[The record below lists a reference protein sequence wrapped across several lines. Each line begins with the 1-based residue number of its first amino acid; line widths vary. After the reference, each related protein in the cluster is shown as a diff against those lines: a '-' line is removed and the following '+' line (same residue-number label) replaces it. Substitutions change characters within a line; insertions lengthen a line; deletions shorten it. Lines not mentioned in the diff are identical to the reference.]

1 MRGVNEL
8 RWVLALLG
16 VLFIAGLFL
25 WERRKQRALLPA
37 TRPLAGLEP
46 ELPSVAAEEGSAW
59 SAAVRREPPLVLP
72 EIRAREPAQPLPVI
86 ELPDAE
92 GHAHS
97 EASFIVECPSPED
110 GPAVAM
116 PAELAEVG
124 EAVPVSRPDPAAL
137 RLEWAEEVDRQ
148 IICARVV
155 PPAERFAGRTVR
167 QALAGEGFVHGPL
180 GIFHRALPDGRVVL
194 SCASLTKPGS
204 FDLARMDMQRFAG
217 LNLFAVLPGP
227 VPPASALEDLVTV
240 SRTLA
245 ARLGGIVQDDRGQ
258 PLDVTRIAEL
268 KAALA
273 PRSTLAPRP
282 PPPLSGAAEERAP

>member
-1 MRGVNEL
+1 VRGVNEL

-25 WERRKQRALLPA
+25 WERRKQRALLPSA
-37 TRPLAGLEP
+37 RPLAGLEP
-46 ELPSVAAEEGSAW
+46 ELPSVAAEEGSTW

-86 ELPDAE
+86 ELPDAD
-92 GHAHS
+92 GYAHS
-97 EASFIVECPSPED
+97 EASFVVECPSAEE
-110 GPAVAM
+110 GPTVET
-116 PAELAEVG
+116 PAEEG
-124 EAVPVSRPDPAAL
+124 EAALAPRPDPAAL

-155 PPAERFAGRTVR
+155 PAAERFAGRTVR

-204 FDLARMDMQRFAG
+204 FDLGLMDTQRFAG

-227 VPPASALEDLVTV
+227 VPPGSALEDLVTV

-245 ARLGGIVQDDRGQ
+245 ARLGGVVQDDRGQ

-273 PRSTLAPRP
+273 PRSTFAPRP
-282 PPPLSGAAEERAP
+282 PPPFSGAAGERAP

>member
-1 MRGVNEL
+1 VNEL
-8 RWVLALLG
+8 RWVLLILG
-16 VLFIAGLFL
+16 VLFLVALFL

-37 TRPLAGLEP
+37 ARPLAGLEP

-72 EIRAREPAQPLPVI
+72 EIRTREPAQPLPVI
-86 ELPDAE
+86 ELPDAD

-97 EASFIVECPSPED
+97 EASFIVEYPPPED
-110 GPAVAM
+110 GPAVEM
-116 PAELAEVG
+116 PAEGG
-124 EAVPVSRPDPAAL
+124 EAAPVSRADPAAL
-137 RLEWAEEVDRQ
+137 RLEWAEEGDRQ

-155 PPAERFAGRTVR
+155 PSAERFGGRTVR

-204 FDLARMDMQRFAG
+204 FDLALMDMQRFAG

-227 VPPASALEDLVTV
+227 LPPGSALEDLVTV

-282 PPPLSGAAEERAP
+282 PPPLCGAAEERAP